1 MSLQGS
7 KTTSSY
13 IEWNA
18 VQSLVQRLERDG
30 DGKFSLLIAVG
41 AFTGLRIGD
50 ILTLKW
56 NNLLGQDTLQIVE
69 QKTRKERKITINTQ
83 LSEIVT
89 RIFKTQHGINRDSLI
104 FLNRWG
110 KVAISRQFVNHKL
123 KQIATK
129 YKITKDSTTI
139 KSHSLRKS
147 FGRRVFENNDNSER
161 ALILLSDILN
171 HSSIKTTKIYLGI
184 REREIQ
190 DVYANL

>member
-18 VQSLVQRLERDG
+18 IQSLIQRLERDG
-30 DGKFSLLIAVG
+30 DGKFALLIAVG

-56 NNLLGQDTLQIVE
+56 NNLLGQDNLRVVE
-69 QKTRKERKITINTQ
+69 QKTRKERKITINPQ
-83 LSEIVT
+83 LLEIVT
-89 RIFKTQHGINRDSLI
+89 RIYKSQHGINRDSLI

-110 KVAISRQFVNHKL
+110 KRAISRQFVNHKL
-123 KQIATK
+123 KEIAAK
-129 YKITKDSTTI
+129 YKITKDPTSI

-147 FGRRVFENNDNSER
+147 FGRRVFENNDNSEL

-171 HSSIKTTKIYLGI
+171 HSSIKTTKLYLGI
-184 REREIQ
+184 REKEIQ